1 MAGKIERSGA
11 AMARGMTLP
20 AEFTRFVGRR
30 RELAEVKRLLS
41 SSRLVTLTGIG
52 GVGKTRLSLRAA
64 ADLRRA
70 FRDGVYLVELAD
82 LQDPAL
88 LRHTVAGA
96 LGLREQAR
104 EWQTSSLVEYLAPR
118 QVLLVLDNCEHLID
132 GCAALAGELL
142 RGCPQLRILAT
153 SRQPFGVSGENIL
166 PVPSLAMPDPDGP
179 PPTPKTLEQYEA
191 VTLFVERA
199 TAAVPTRD
207 QEKKA
212 GTSPSRRRAARLT
225 SASCPLL
232 QRGSGSPSSRCQ
244 SEAVGRP
251 SSSCR
256 LVDPGMLSRGS
267 MSSAAGSFREGTHVP
282 QSDHARPHRLD
293 GGRH

>member
-1 MAGKIERSGA
+1 
-11 AMARGMTLP
+11 MARGMTLP

-41 SSRLVTLTGIG
+41 GSRLVTLTGIG

-64 ADLRRA
+64 ADLSRA

-142 RGCPQLRILAT
+142 RGFPQLRILAT
-153 SRQPFGVSGENIL
+153 SRQPFGVSGE
-166 PVPSLAMPDPDGP
+166 
-179 PPTPKTLEQYEA
+179 
-191 VTLFVERA
+191 
-199 TAAVPTRD
+199 
-207 QEKKA
+207 
-212 GTSPSRRRAARLT
+212 TSCWSRRWP
-225 SASCPLL
+225 CPI
-232 QRGSGSPSSRCQ
+232 PT
-244 SEAVGRP
+244 GRRP
-251 SSSCR
+251 RRRRSSSTR
-256 LVDPGMLSRGS
+256 R
-267 MSSAAGSFREGTHVP
+267 
-282 QSDHARPHRLD
+282 
-293 GGRH
+293 